1 MQRMAE
7 LTVIGYCGAE
17 LGEEA
22 RDALAAATLVV
33 GGARHLAAVPVPRQA
48 RTITV
53 GALDPALAALA
64 AHEGNA
70 VVVAS
75 GDPGFFG
82 IVRRLRAGGLEV
94 GRVIPAVSSVAA
106 AFAAVRLDWD
116 DAAVVSVHGASADPR
131 RSVRRAVNACL
142 AHPKV
147 AVLTSPAS
155 GLRELAAGLL
165 AAGVGPGERVLW
177 AAELL
182 GTDEERVRSF
192 DLEEAASA
200 KALAQPNVVLCLART
215 PARDSAGWLAGV
227 RPGGV
232 TAGKVAPR
240 PLPDEA
246 FEHRD
251 GQITKQETRALAV
264 ARLAPRFGDL
274 VWDLGSGSGSVGI
287 ECTRRGAA
295 VLAVERDAE
304 SCARI
309 RRNVTRHDV
318 TGLYIYAGDAADHA
332 ARLPDPDAVFLGG
345 GGVDVLRMVLDRRPP
360 RLVATFAS
368 LERAGAALPLLAGHG
383 YAAEGVLNQASRLA
397 LLPDGSHRLAA
408 QNPVFLVWGELL

>member
-1 MQRMAE
+1 MHGMGE
-7 LTVIGYCGAE
+7 LTVIGYCGTGLGAE
-17 LGEEA
+17 
-22 RDALAAATLVV
+22 ALAALASATLVV
-33 GGARHLAAVPVPRQA
+33 GGARHLAAVPVPRGA
-48 RTITV
+48 RTMTV
-53 GALDPALAALA
+53 GALEPALDALA
-64 AHEGNA
+64 GHEGNA

-116 DAAVVSVHGASADPR
+116 DAAVVSAHGGAHDPH

-147 AVLTSPAS
+147 AVLTGPAS
-155 GLRELAAGLL
+155 GLPQLAKGLL
-165 AAGVGPGERVLW
+165 AAGLTANDRVLW
-177 AAELL
+177 AAERL

-192 DLEEAASA
+192 DLEEAAA
-200 KALAQPNVVLCLART
+200 AQVADPNVVLSLAGSQSR
-215 PARDSAGWLAGV
+215 ASAGWLAGV
-227 RPGGV
+227 LSDEVSAGV
-232 TAGKVAPR
+232 LSPV

-251 GQITKQETRALAV
+251 GQITKQETRALALS
-264 ARLAPRFGDL
+264 RLAPRFGDL

-304 SCARI
+304 SCERI
-309 RRNVTRHDV
+309 RRNAARHGE
-318 TGLYIYAGDAADHA
+318 TGLYICTGDAADFA
-332 ARLPDPDAVFLGG
+332 ARLPDPDAVFVGG
-345 GGVDVLRMVLDRRPP
+345 GGMDVLRMVLDRRPP
-360 RLVATFAS
+360 RIVATFAS
-368 LERAGAALPLLAGHG
+368 VERAGAVLPLLASHG
-383 YAAEGVLNQASRLA
+383 YAADGLLNQASRFTV
-397 LLPDGSHRLAA
+397 LPDGTHRLAA

>member
-1 MQRMAE
+1 MQAVMGE
-7 LTVIGYCGAE
+7 LTVIGYSGGELGAE
-17 LGEEA
+17 
-22 RDALAAATLVV
+22 ALAALASATLVV
-33 GGARHLAAVPVPRQA
+33 GGARHLEAVPVPEGA
-48 RTITV
+48 RTVKV
-53 GALDPALAALA
+53 GALEPALAELA
-64 AHEGNA
+64 AHDGHA

-94 GRVIPAVSSVAA
+94 ARVIPAVSSVAA

-116 DAAVVSVHGASADPR
+116 DAAVVSIHGAATDPR
-131 RSVRRAVNACL
+131 RSVRRAVNACM

-147 AVLTSPAS
+147 AVLTGPAS
-155 GLRELAAGLL
+155 GLPELAKGLL
-165 AAGVGPGERVLW
+165 AAGVKPGDRVMWVAER
-177 AAELL
+177 L

-192 DLEEAASA
+192 ELDEAEAVRA
-200 KALAQPNVVLCLART
+200 ADPNVVLCLAKT

-227 RPGGV
+227 RPDGI
-232 TAGKVAPR
+232 TAGAHAPQ

-287 ECTRRGAA
+287 ECARRGAA
-295 VLAVERDAE
+295 VIAVERDPE

-309 RRNVTRHDV
+309 ARNAARHGEA
-318 TGLYIYAGDAADHA
+318 GLYIRTGDAADHA
-332 ARLPDPDAVFLGG
+332 ARLPDPDAVFIGG
-345 GGVDVLRMVLDRRPP
+345 GGMDVLRTVLDRRPP
-360 RLVATFAS
+360 RLVATFAA
-368 LERAGAALPLLAGHG
+368 LERASAVLPLLAGHG
-383 YAAEGVLNQASRLA
+383 YAAQGVLNQASRFA
-397 LLPDGSHRLAA
+397 RLPDGSHRLVA